1 MYPRFAETCETV
13 LRLRN
18 HREGLIRRTVINLI
32 PILAAYDP
40 PDFINYY
47 LDQSMTHLIGQV
59 QIDKERKPVN
69 EMDRSIAFLAI
80 GKLAIV
86 AKQDM
91 AVYLDDTMRCIKD
104 SLRAKRWGQ

>member
-13 LRLRN
+13 LRFRN
-18 HREGLIRRTVINLI
+18 HRESLIRRTVINLI

-40 PDFINYY
+40 PDFIKYY
-47 LDQSMTHLIGQV
+47 LDQSMTHLISQV
-59 QIDKERKPVN
+59 QMDKERKPVN

-91 AVYLDDTMRCIKD
+91 TVYLDNTMRCIKD
-104 SLRAKRWGQ
+104 GLRAKR